1 VKTGRVAL
9 RLSIATALSCFAV
22 GCSSLWVRRAPAPN
36 PVEVRKLTAEFTSDS
51 QGEFRV
57 GFSVRN
63 PGTGP
68 GKVRG
73 IAWELWLYNQW
84 FAAGTSALQQALP
97 ATPTQ
102 EFEVIL
108 PVFFP
113 RSTTLPEV
121 TQVRVAVR
129 GTLEG
134 QWDGSEKTF
143 AFERSLIVP
152 VKNAPSLNQDDEL

>member
-1 VKTGRVAL
+1 VKIGRVVL
-9 RLSIATALSCFAV
+9 RLSLATGLSCVVV
-22 GCSSLWVRRAPAPN
+22 GCASLSARRAPAPN

-51 QGEFRV
+51 EGEFRV

-68 GKVRG
+68 GSVRR
-73 IAWELWLYNQW
+73 ITWELWLYNQW

-97 ATPTQ
+97 ASATQ
-102 EFEVIL
+102 EFEVVL
-108 PVFFP
+108 PVFFQ
-113 RSTTLPEV
+113 RSPTSPEV

-129 GTLEG
+129 GALEG

-152 VKNAPSLNQDDEL
+152 IRNAPSLKQDDEL